1 MMRALSYDFS
11 TLPKARSHAY
21 MGSLGACT
29 WYTPWDCYTPSTI
42 QQAKD
47 ELEAAHVGVIDFKRA
62 AVELHQDAVANQS
75 SGEIIAMLG
84 GDVQTADDLL
94 REHTQ
99 LMNTFYA
106 ETGTGVA
113 GLYGLRGGL
122 GSLGLAPLVL
132 AEMLG
137 VALRWTGFGI
147 LLYQLGDVIK
157 EAARAFQEN
166 FKRGQAELKVHGEY
180 YIADRKA
187 IEAGLPR
194 PQPPPEAP
202 VIDTTTLIMV
212 AGIAVLAIFLM
223 KK

>member
-1 MMRALSYDFS
+1 MAFDFS
-11 TLPKARSHAY
+11 TLPKHRAYSY
-21 MGSLGACT
+21 MGKLGSKLGACT
-29 WYTPWDCYTPSTI
+29 WYTPWDCYTPSTV
-42 QQAKD
+42 QQAKT
-47 ELEAAHVGVIDFKRA
+47 ELEEAHIGVIDFKRA
-62 AVELHQDAVANQS
+62 AVELHQDAVANGS
-75 SGEIIAMLG
+75 SGYIISLLG

-113 GLYGLRGGL
+113 GLKGGL
-122 GSLGLAPLVL
+122 GNLGIAPLVL

-137 VALRWTGFGI
+137 LALRWTGFGI

-157 EAARAFQEN
+157 ASAQAFQEN
-166 FKRGQAELKVHGEY
+166 FKRGQAELKMHGEY

-194 PQPPPEAP
+194 PQAPPEAP
-202 VIDTTTLIMV
+202 VIDSTTLIMV
-212 AGIAVLAIFLM
+212 AGIAALAIFLM